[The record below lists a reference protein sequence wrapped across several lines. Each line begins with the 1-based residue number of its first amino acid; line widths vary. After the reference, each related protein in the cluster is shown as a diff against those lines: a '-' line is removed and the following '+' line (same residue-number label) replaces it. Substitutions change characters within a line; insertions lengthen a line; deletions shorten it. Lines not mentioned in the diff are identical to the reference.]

1 MKRLFLFC
9 GVFGLVALL
18 FSQTTPGWKMSNGQL
33 KALANQVSAGRS
45 LQPETWPNGARVAVL
60 LSFDVDSQ
68 TWELRK
74 GETPSIVAL
83 SQGEYGTRVGLKR
96 IVALMDKHQIPVSF
110 FIPVISIK
118 LHPEIVDI
126 IKKSGRHEF
135 GIHGWVHEYATSLPD
150 GIEKQLIERQLNFFE
165 KNIGIKPVGYRAPAW
180 ILSPNTIGILRELGF
195 LYDSSLMA
203 DDRPY
208 EINEKGKPTG
218 LVELPVEWLLDD
230 ATLVDPM
237 GDNYSSPRDVLTV
250 FKDEFDKAY
259 EEGTMFL
266 LTMHPRVIG
275 HRSRIVIL
283 EELIDYIKAKGNVWF
298 ATHQQAAAY
307 VKNQFFKE

>member
-1 MKRLFLFC
+1 MKRLILFWGIFC
-9 GVFGLVALL
+9 FAVLL
-18 FSQTTPGWKMSNGQL
+18 FSQTTPGWKMSDDQL
-33 KALANQVSAGRS
+33 KFLANQVSAGRS
-45 LQPETWPNGARVAVL
+45 LQPEMWPNGSRVAVL

-96 IVALMDKHQIPVSF
+96 IVSLMDKHQIPASF
-110 FIPVISIK
+110 FIPVLSIK
-118 LHPEIVDI
+118 LHPEVVDI

-135 GIHGWVHEYATSLPD
+135 GIHGWVHEYATTLPD
-150 GIEKQLIERQLNFFE
+150 GIEKQLLERQIKFYE
-165 KNIGIKPVGYRAPAW
+165 QNIGIRPVGYRAPAW
-180 ILSPNTIGILRELGF
+180 ILSPHTIGLLREFGF

-208 EINEKGKPTG
+208 EITEKGKPTG
-218 LVELPVEWLLDD
+218 LVELPVEWMLDD

-237 GDNYSSPRDVLTV
+237 GDNYSSPRNVLAV

-259 EEGTMFL
+259 DEGTMFL

-307 VKNQFFKE
+307 VKSQFFKK

>member
-9 GVFGLVALL
+9 GVLGLVALL
-18 FSQTTPGWKMSNGQL
+18 FSQTTPGWKLSDGQL
-33 KALANQVSAGRS
+33 KAWANQVSAGRS
-45 LQPETWPNGARVAVL
+45 LQPEVWPNGARVAVL

-96 IVALMDKHQIPVSF
+96 IVRLMDKHQIPASF
-110 FIPVISIK
+110 FIPILSIK
-118 LHPEIVDI
+118 LHPEVVDI
-126 IKKSGRHEF
+126 IKISGRHEF
-135 GIHGWVHEYATSLPD
+135 GIHGWVHEYATTLPD
-150 GIEKQLIERQLNFFE
+150 GVEKQLLDRQLIFFE
-165 KNIGIKPVGYRAPAW
+165 QQIGIRPVGYRAPAW
-180 ILSPNTIGILRELGF
+180 ILSPNTIGLLREFGF

-283 EELIDYIKAKGNVWF
+283 EELIDYIKAKGDVWF
-298 ATHQQAAAY
+298 ATHQQAAEY
-307 VKNQFFKE
+307 VKSQFFKE